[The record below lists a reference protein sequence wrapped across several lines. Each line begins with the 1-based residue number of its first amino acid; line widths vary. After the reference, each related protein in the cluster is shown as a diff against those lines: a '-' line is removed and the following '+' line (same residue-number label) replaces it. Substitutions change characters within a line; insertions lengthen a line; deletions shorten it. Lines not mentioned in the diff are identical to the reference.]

1 MSMLKILLGVGI
13 PTIASEVSKVV
24 MSYKN
29 KNEMRQI
36 KKDSHEYIDES
47 LEKMY
52 EDIKR
57 ANTKDINSIMAVTRF
72 LLIGF
77 AAMFLVLVV
86 FIVLFILHIK
96 NY

>member
-1 MSMLKILLGVGI
+1 MSMLKILLGIGI

-29 KNEMRQI
+29 KKEMHQI

-52 EDIKR
+52 EDIRR
-57 ANTKDINSIMAVTRF
+57 ANTKDINNIMAVTRF

-77 AAMFLVLVV
+77 AAMFLVLLV